1 MDEVAYRGVTV
12 SGPSSEPAITERA
25 TGRDEDFPP
34 AGPARVRATA
44 LAVHRTA
51 SKIAEGVGAGEAGVV
66 ARVGSRTV
74 SHRASDRER
83 RRTSGGTSGGESR
96 RADGAAGGEEPVRRI
111 RLETLVQIQV
121 PTPGRPVPLL
131 WQWAGA
137 DPVAALRSAAAQV
150 AGELRAAS
158 AAVPLEAEF
167 TGTVVLAPEVA
178 VHFVHET
185 LGHSLEADNYRDYAA
200 RSGLELGTRVGTEA
214 LTVLDGPAE
223 GLETSY
229 RCDDEGTLATATPLV
244 DAGTVAGVMTDAAEA
259 ARQGLPRTGNGRR
272 SFGAELVQPRMSA
285 LRVAVGAT
293 PSADLIRSVRRGLYC
308 RGAWGGGS
316 VEEMFVV
323 RPAYAEWIED
333 GELTGVLVRRL
344 DIKGRKTAALR
355 ELREV
360 ADDPVVFNPVTGC
373 GKNGQ
378 ELPVSVESPSMAFGR
393 LTVMPMRGA
402 SAN

>member
-25 TGRDEDFPP
+25 TGRDEDVPS
-34 AGPARVRATA
+34 AERARGRATA

-51 SKIAEGVGAGEAGVV
+51 LEIAEGMGAGEAGVV

-74 SHRASDRER
+74 SHRVSGRVR
-83 RRTSGGTSGGESR
+83 RGTSGRESR
-96 RADGAAGGEEPVRRI
+96 RADGAAGGEEPVRRT

-131 WQWAGA
+131 WQWAGP

-150 AGELRAAS
+150 AGEIRAAS

-200 RSGLELGTRVGTEA
+200 RSGLELGTRIGTEA
-214 LTVLDGPAE
+214 LTVLDGPAG

-244 DAGTVAGVMTDAAEA
+244 NAGTVAGVMTDAAEA

-285 LRVAVGAT
+285 LRVAAGAT

-393 LTVMPMRGA
+393 LTVVPMRSA

>member
-1 MDEVAYRGVTV
+1 M
-12 SGPSSEPAITERA
+12 
-25 TGRDEDFPP
+25 
-34 AGPARVRATA
+34 RATA
-44 LAVHRTA
+44 LAVRRTA
-51 SKIAEGVGAGEAGVV
+51 LEIAEGVGAEGAGVV
-66 ARVGSRTV
+66 ARVGSRRV
-74 SHRASDRER
+74 SHRA
-83 RRTSGGTSGGESR
+83 GGWAGGRTSGGESR
-96 RADGAAGGEEPVRRI
+96 RADGVAGGEDPVRRT

-121 PTPGRPVPLL
+121 PTAGRPVPLL

-150 AGELRAAS
+150 AGEIRAAS

-244 DAGTVAGVMTDAAEA
+244 DAGTVAGVMTDTAEA

-272 SFGAELVQPRMSA
+272 SFGAGLVQPRMSA
-285 LRVAVGAT
+285 LRVAAGAT

-323 RPAYAEWIED
+323 RPAYAEWIEN

-378 ELPVSVESPSMAFGR
+378 ELPVSVASPSMAFGR
-393 LTVMPMRGA
+393 LTVVPMRGA
-402 SAN
+402 TAN